1 MKTKETKKMYYAAYG
16 LLMNK
21 NYILNDAGTKYVGK
35 GEIVGHKLVARGHLT
50 VIPQAR
56 KKVPVILYEISER
69 TLKRLDEFECYPWL
83 YIRDTVSVKTEQG
96 TVKALVYKMK
106 SERYGKG
113 LQNLNE
119 IVVEY
124 CNHDFDL
131 KYLTDALTEGV
142 QWAAEQFNKM

>member
-1 MKTKETKKMYYAAYG
+1 M
-16 LLMNK
+16 
-21 NYILNDAGTKYVGK
+21 
-35 GEIVGHKLVARGHLT
+35 
-50 VIPQAR
+50 
-56 KKVPVILYEISER
+56 
-69 TLKRLDEFECYPWL
+69 
-83 YIRDTVSVKTEQG
+83 
-96 TVKALVYKMK
+96 KALVYKMK

-142 QWAAEQFNKM
+142 QWAAKQFNKM